1 MGSVRRIA
9 GKSKSWPEKSVFVS
23 PFPSL
28 SLAWPE
34 DKVVLDITRG
44 TGEVQVATAIMVV
57 QATTLAMVA
66 TMAMVVQTTMAI
78 MVDPV
83 IILAGEVI
91 TMVVDLI
98 TMVATTL
105 ADLTII
111 MATMGAQATTLE
123 VAEVVLI
130 TTGTMVGQGTTLAA
144 TATMEVVGLITTGTT
159 MEDLDTTLADLM
171 TMATTAMVGAV
182 TTQVATGQ
190 VVMAEGATL
199 DLRPTGR
206 WWVRLLELL
215 QLWWW

>member
-1 MGSVRRIA
+1 MGVSVRRIA
-9 GKSKSWPEKSVFVS
+9 GKSKSWPETSVFVS
-23 PFPSL
+23 QFPSL

-44 TGEVQVATAIMVV
+44 TGEGRVATAIMVG
-57 QATTLAMVA
+57 L
-66 TMAMVVQTTMAI
+66 
-78 MVDPV
+78 V

-91 TMVVDLI
+91 TMVADLI
-98 TMVATTL
+98 TMAATTL
-105 ADLTII
+105 ADL
-111 MATMGAQATTLE
+111 TMGAQATTLE
-123 VAEVVLI
+123 VVEVVLI

-159 MEDLDTTLADLM
+159 MEVLDTTPADLM

-190 VVMAEGATL
+190 VVMAGGATL
-199 DLRPTGR
+199 DLRLTGR

-215 QLWWW
+215 QLWWWLFS

>member
-9 GKSKSWPEKSVFVS
+9 EKSWLEKSVFVS
-23 PFPSL
+23 PFSSL

-44 TGEVQVATAIMVV
+44 TGEDQVATAIMV
-57 QATTLAMVA
+57 
-66 TMAMVVQTTMAI
+66 
-78 MVDPV
+78 
-83 IILAGEVI
+83 
-91 TMVVDLI
+91 
-98 TMVATTL
+98 
-105 ADLTII
+105 
-111 MATMGAQATTLE
+111 AQATTLE

-159 MEDLDTTLADLM
+159 MEVLDTTPADLI

-190 VVMAEGATL
+190 VGEGATL

-206 WWVRLLELL
+206 WWVQLLEVESTFFLGQFHFFL
-215 QLWWW
+215 FSCCSC